1 MQYSH
6 QGGGWV
12 TGPHQDR
19 SALSALIIQGKV
31 GSGLVISN
39 HIRLTHGRE
48 NCRIIQRKE
57 VHRKGLR
64 SLAVMCSRDLSST
77 REQCLGAVLL
87 TVLLVIACHPA
98 EMLVSTREHFITQI
112 FSTGAD
118 PRPGSLGDTYV
129 WPQRHQEQ
137 RHHLSMCDYNR
148 CLHPVGGGQAPLW
161 GRPPVRDPPGCGR

>member
-1 MQYSH
+1 MSR
-6 QGGGWV
+6 GRKSTGTWEWV
-12 TGPHQDR
+12 GRPHQNR

-31 GSGLVISN
+31 GVGSGLVISN
-39 HIRLTHGRE
+39 QTRLIHGRE
-48 NCRIIQRKE
+48 SCRIVQRKE
-57 VHRKGLR
+57 AHRRGLR

-137 RHHLSMCDYNR
+137 RYHLSMCDYNR
-148 CLHPVGGGQAPLW
+148 YLHPVGGGQAPL
-161 GRPPVRDPPGCGR
+161 